1 MGVTVNKPFNYVQ
14 NLSKRYPDA
23 KRAAL
28 NHVGFN
34 IQAGELVVVLGR
46 SGSGKTTLFR
56 CLNRLVNPDSGIV
69 RFNEQDLIRL
79 RGRQL
84 RAARKN
90 IATIFQQYNLI
101 RTLTVMD
108 NVLATR
114 LDSMALWRVIARTFP
129 RTERQWALHCLHRV
143 GLLDYAARRASS
155 LSGGQQQRVA
165 IARALAQQATLILA
179 DEPIASLDA
188 ESAHSVLRELR
199 QVTQDGVTVLCSL
212 HQEEFALQYATRI
225 IGLRDGE
232 LVVDIPCDKFNTSA
246 RAEIYLTS

>member
-1 MGVTVNKPFNYVQ
+1 MLPILEVQ

-23 KRAAL
+23 KNAAL
-28 NHVGFN
+28 NAITFN
-34 IQAGELVVVLGR
+34 IMPGELVVVLGR

-56 CLNRLVNPDSGIV
+56 CLNRLIQPDSGTIL
-69 RFNEQDLIRL
+69 FSDENLIRL
-79 RGRQL
+79 RGRKL
-84 RAARKN
+84 RATRKN

-101 RTLTVMD
+101 RSLTVID

-114 LDSMALWRVIARTFP
+114 LDSMALWRVITRTYT
-129 RTERQWALHCLHRV
+129 RAERQWALHCLYKV
-143 GLLDYAARRASS
+143 GLLEYATRRAST

-188 ESAHSVLRELR
+188 ESARNVLRELQ
-199 QVTQDGVTVLCSL
+199 QVTEEGITVLCSL

-225 IGLRDGE
+225 IGLREGK
-232 LVVDIPCDKFNTSA
+232 LVVDVPCSKFSTSS
-246 RAEIYLTS
+246 RANIYLGELK